1 MVINRGSIIG
11 LIIVLYSV
19 LSIYAFPFLI
29 NNMGV
34 AFLYFFITPLL
45 IVEYSKT
52 SIPRIVKSQKVLLI
66 YILYLSIITLFS
78 TQALSKSLISLI
90 LTSSIYVFL
99 FSYKGFHTYLL
110 KFYLFFAGAFSGF
123 LILQYIAYFLA
134 GVEISGIVSFLPLY
148 EELESNGII
157 ETLSFV
163 RLASV
168 FREPSHFALYV
179 VPSVIIALTNDT
191 IKRKNKY
198 ILLVLVTIATILS
211 TSGNGIIL
219 LTLSYILYSLSLLN
233 ERISFK
239 NIFIVLIIVL
249 GGIFAYSSSQFI
261 GDTTEY
267 LFVGSGNVGSKAGYR
282 IYRGFELY
290 ADLPLENKITGLG
303 WKNAEN
309 YLRENNNALYGRYS
323 SESAFDYFNSIAA
336 VLIYSGFLGAVLFLG
351 FIKSLWKECFSPT
364 SRMLIVIMLAS
375 MVSSSIFMTDQW
387 LLYLSLI
394 YATGDKVQINRNI
407 RV

>member
-1 MVINRGSIIG
+1 MAINRGSIIG

-29 NNMGV
+29 NNLGV
-34 AFLYFFITPLL
+34 AFLYFIIAPLL
-45 IVEYSKT
+45 LFETNKQRGFKV
-52 SIPRIVKSQKVLLI
+52 VKSQKVLLI

-179 VPSVIIALTNDT
+179 VPSVMIALTNDT
-191 IKRKNKY
+191 IKRRNKY

-219 LTLSYILYSLSLLN
+219 LALSYILYSLSLLN

-282 IYRGFELY
+282 IYRGFELFN
-290 ADLPLENKITGLG
+290 DLPIDNQMTGIG
-303 WKNAEN
+303 WKNAEA
-309 YLRENNNALYGRYS
+309 YLKSHNNSIYGKYS
-323 SESAFDYFNSIAA
+323 SDSAFDYFNSIAA
-336 VLIYSGFLGAVLFLG
+336 ILIYSGFIGALFFLG
-351 FIKSLWKECFSPT
+351 FVKSLWKECSLSV
-364 SRMLIVIMLAS
+364 SRMLIIIMLAS

-387 LLYLSLI
+387 LLYLGLI
-394 YATGDKVQINRNI
+394 YAAGNTTQNVRKYD
-407 RV
+407 